1 MKKMSS
7 TLAVLIAAT
16 LMSSTPI
23 WAKDKDS
30 VELPNRVKETYEE
43 VLELVPEIQK
53 YENREVEFYNGIYT
67 ITLEKKKR
75 EYPSATIEIDK
86 KTGDIVYFEHIS
98 NLEQSSNPPS
108 DELAK
113 EKATEFLKELL
124 DDKFEQY
131 QFDSIKED
139 AIHIRND
146 NEDGSQIDAE
156 RDVKRVLFTTEN
168 NNVLNLGVVVD
179 TEGTIHSVLP
189 FLTEEKLD
197 QKIRKSVERVF
208 EAIPELKEG
217 PYKMMRRDRNDERFK
232 RPELS
237 IMRDQIFYSSDNT
250 DIVIDN
256 ITGELN
262 HLTIHGMDEKSNNP
276 ISKEVAKVKAAQF
289 IQQVIEDSEKYKFV
303 ALGTPYSEANDSG
316 TAVGFTTPL
325 PEDERYVKHLKVYVA
340 QNGKILSVRANVEEE
355 SFDFEQ
361 HYKDLEQPLAR
372 EKK

>member
-197 QKIRKSVERVF
+197 QKIRKSVDRVF

-237 IMRDQIFYSSDNT
+237 IMRDQIFYSSDNA

>member
-237 IMRDQIFYSSDNT
+237 IMRDQIFYSSDNA

>member
-23 WAKDKDS
+23 WAKDKES

-53 YENREVEFYNGIYT
+53 YENREVEFYNGIYS
-67 ITLEKKKR
+67 ITLEKKKQ

-98 NLEQSSNPPS
+98 TLEQSSNPPS

-131 QFDSIKED
+131 KFDSIKEH

-146 NEDGSQIDAE
+146 NEDGSQSDVE

-168 NNVLNLGVVVD
+168 NNVLNLEVVVD

-208 EAIPELKEG
+208 EAIPEVKDG
-217 PYKMMRRDRNDERFK
+217 PYKMMRRDRIDEKFK
-232 RPELS
+232 IPELS
-237 IMRDQIFYSSDNT
+237 IMRDQIFYSSDNA

-276 ISKEVAKVKAAQF
+276 IGKEVAKVKAAQF

-340 QNGKILSVRANVEEE
+340 QNGKILSVKANVEEE

>member
-232 RPELS
+232 IPELS
-237 IMRDQIFYSSDNT
+237 IMRDQIFYSSDNA

>member
-43 VLELVPEIQK
+43 VLELVPELQK
-53 YENREVEFYNGIYT
+53 YVKREVEIYDGIYT
-67 ITLEKKKR
+67 ITLDKKKW
-75 EYPSATIEIDK
+75 EYPSATIEINE

-98 NLEQSSNPPS
+98 NLEESSNPPS

-131 QFDSIKED
+131 KFDSIKD
-139 AIHIRND
+139 HAIHIRND
-146 NEDGSQIDAE
+146 NEDGSHIDAE

-168 NNVLNLGVVVD
+168 KNVLNIGVVVD

-217 PYKMMRRDRNDERFK
+217 PYRIMRRDRNDENWSK
-232 RPELS
+232 IPEHS
-237 IMRDQIFYSSDNT
+237 IMREQIFFSSDNA

-262 HLTIHGMDEKSNNP
+262 HLTIDGMDEKSNNP
-276 ISKEVAKVKAAQF
+276 IGKEVAKVKAAQF

-340 QNGKILSVRANVEEE
+340 QNGKILWVKARVEEK
-355 SFDFEQ
+355 SVDFEQ
-361 HYKDLEQPLAR
+361 HYKDLEQPYR

>member
-7 TLAVLIAAT
+7 ALAVLIAVT

-30 VELPNRVKETYEE
+30 VELPNRVKEAYEE

-53 YENREVEFYNGIYT
+53 YENREVEVYDGIYT

-75 EYPSATIEIDK
+75 EYPSATIEINE

-98 NLEQSSNPPS
+98 NLEESSNPPS

-124 DDKFEQY
+124 DDKFDQY
-131 QFDSIKED
+131 KFDSIKED

-146 NEDGSQIDAE
+146 NEDGSKIDAE

-168 NNVLNLGVVVD
+168 KNVLNIGVVVD

-217 PYKMMRRDRNDERFK
+217 PYRVMRKDRNYENWSK
-232 RPELS
+232 IPEHS
-237 IMRDQIFYSSDNT
+237 IMREQIFFSSDNAN
-250 DIVIDN
+250 IVIDN

-262 HLTIHGMDEKSNNP
+262 HLTIDGMDGKSNNP
-276 ISKEVAKVKAAQF
+276 IGKEVAKVKAAQF

-340 QNGKILSVRANVEEE
+340 QNGKILWVKARVEEK
-355 SFDFEQ
+355 SVDFEQ
-361 HYKDLEQPLAR
+361 HYKDLEQ
-372 EKK
+372 KK